1 MGDTPTAV
9 PGIPDQDPNP
19 AAAGLS
25 GTAPQPPTPQ
35 APAPQPEGGG
45 SIISSILHA
54 VGDALGGPKNNEHG
68 QPIST
73 GGRVLHGIGTIAQG
87 VAAGAAQHGPGSI
100 GASGLAGAQVVQK
113 QAQQQKE
120 NTLANEKQDQEQLMN
135 KATIAYHNNQM
146 LLQQRDADRM
156 DKELTSR
163 IGESNRAFE
172 VMAQEKGWQKPPI
185 LVNGKDVNGTPGNEA
200 DMMKFYS
207 DPANHK
213 APDGYTYAYLPTT
226 DDAGKA
232 SHAVYLA
239 PINSMDQPVTL
250 SKAEYKA
257 QTGIEAPG
265 TNFSLKLGDLI
276 SQRASF
282 VKSSLEGAQEQ
293 RAEQQQK
300 SAEKLLPS
308 QIRHTEAETENLRAE
323 AEQHRA
329 EAKALGTAQ
338 LDTPDVTGYKPDL
351 PAGGIK
357 EYNKRA
363 DSFKKNID
371 QIAQT
376 EGTYQQFS
384 EILNDINS
392 GKDLTGAQSVVALF
406 NAIGISAE
414 PLRGKGMRVNN
425 TTVEHHENARSFGQD
440 LYQKWLS
447 LKNGDIITPQQV
459 KDYATIASQVRT
471 NQYVNLINQMHA
483 DGVKA
488 DPVVKMLRGNDR
500 VADDG
505 TVKIFIAA
513 SGGDPAKGA
522 ALAHSMGWK

>member
-1 MGDTPTAV
+1 MGDTPTSV

-25 GTAPQPPTPQ
+25 GAAPQPPTPQ
-35 APAPQPEGGG
+35 APPAQPEGGG
-45 SIISSILHA
+45 GILSSILHA
-54 VGDALGGPKNNEHG
+54 VGDALGGPKNDEHG
-68 QPIST
+68 KPIST
-73 GGRVLHGIGTIAQG
+73 AARVLHGVGTEAQG
-87 VAAGAAQHGPGSI
+87 ILAGAAQHGPGSI
-100 GASGLAGAQVVQK
+100 GASGVAGAQVAQK

-120 NTLANEKQDQEQLMN
+120 NTLANEKQTQEETMN
-135 KATIAYHNNQM
+135 KATVAYHNNQM
-146 LLQQRDADRM
+146 LLQQREADRM
-156 DKELTSR
+156 DKELSSK

-226 DDAGKA
+226 DDSGKA

-239 PINSMDQPVTL
+239 PINSMDQMVKL
-250 SKAEYKA
+250 DKSAYKE
-257 QTGIEAPG
+257 QTGIDAP
-265 TNFSLKLGDLI
+265 TAVSLKLGDLI
-276 SQRASF
+276 NQRSAF
-282 VKSSLEGAQEQ
+282 VKSSLEGAQEK

-308 QIRHTEAETENLRAE
+308 QIAHTQAETANLQAE
-323 AEQHRA
+323 ATKSLA

-351 PAGGIK
+351 PAGGVK
-357 EYNKRA
+357 EYNKRV

-371 QIAQT
+371 QLAQT

-384 EILNDINS
+384 DILGDINS

-414 PLRGKGMRVNN
+414 PLRGKGMRINA

-447 LKNGDIITPQQV
+447 LKKGDIITPQQV

-471 NQYVNLINQMHA
+471 NQYVNLINEMHA

-488 DPVVKMLRGNDR
+488 DPVVKMLRGNGR
-500 VADDG
+500 TADDG
-505 TVKIFIAA
+505 TVKIFISAA
-513 SGGDPAKGA
+513 GGDPAKGA